1 MALMMVVV
9 VAILLL
15 QGVEATDVVA
25 IDFRDVT
32 LHISVRDL
40 SAFCM

>member
-1 MALMMVVV
+1 MALMVV